1 LILEPLKFQKVRFLI
16 AAPKEPQAKWIRSF
30 RQIAP
35 HIPLDVGGTSPYPDH
50 VQCIMV
56 WGKQGIDY
64 SKFKNL
70 KLIYS
75 MGAGADHIVWDPS
88 VSKKIPICRIV
99 DPQMAFSMSNYIVT
113 AVLNYHRHWYDFI
126 ELKKVKQWKQYDYDE
141 RELRIGILGL
151 GHLGM
156 DAAKKLS
163 ILGHQVMGYSLSPKK
178 TSFPTYSGHQLDA
191 FLSQINV
198 LVCTVPLTTKTK
210 GLLNMEL
217 FKKFREP
224 TYLIN
229 VARGKIQKEK
239 DILKAIDQGILT
251 GACLDVFETEPLP
264 SDSLLWNHHKIMITP
279 HNASF
284 SFPKEGVHQVLEN
297 FRRVRVGEP
306 LLHQVHSNRMY

>member
-1 LILEPLKFQKVRFLI
+1 MELLKFQKLRFLI
-16 AAPKEPQAKWIRSF
+16 TAPQEPRAKWIKAF
-30 RQIAP
+30 RKAAP
-35 HIPLDVGGTSPYPDH
+35 HIHLDVGNESSFPDQ
-50 VQCIMV
+50 VQCILV

-75 MGAGADHIVWDPS
+75 MGAGVDHILSDPLS
-88 VSKKIPICRIV
+88 STNIPICRIV
-99 DPQMAFSMSNYIVT
+99 DPQMAFSMSNYIIT

-141 RELRIGILGL
+141 RELRVGMLGL

-156 DAAKKLS
+156 DAAKKLQYLDHHV
-163 ILGHQVMGYSLSPKK
+163 IGYSLSPKK
-178 TSFPTYSGHQLDA
+178 ASFPTYSGHQLDT

-198 LVCTVPLTTKTK
+198 LVCTVPLTKKTK
-210 GLLNMEL
+210 GWLGMEL

-229 VARGKIQKEK
+229 VARGEIQREN
-239 DILKAIDQGILT
+239 DILKAIDDGLLT
-251 GACLDVFETEPLP
+251 GACLDVFEKEPLP
-264 SDSLLWNHHKIMITP
+264 SESLLWNHHKIMITP

-284 SFPKEGVHQVLEN
+284 SFPKEGVNQVLEN
-297 FRRVRVGEP
+297 FRRVQVGEP
-306 LLHQVHSNRMY
+306 LLHQVHLNRMY